1 MQTRFIAIQSARIFT
16 GASAVA
22 QVYPSP
28 LKCNATRSWIA
39 VGASA
44 RFSDTMNCE
53 AACHA
58 EQKRPDRIAH
68 YLK

>member
-28 LKCNATRSWIA
+28 TEMQCNTLLDRGRS
-39 VGASA
+39 
-44 RFSDTMNCE
+44 
-53 AACHA
+53 
-58 EQKRPDRIAH
+58 KRQVFRHDE
-68 YLK
+68 L